1 MAHLFVFVA
10 QLSYHK
16 HLLATFWSP
25 SHPLQ
30 LLTAVSQKSGL
41 GSVFKSLTKGF
52 NKSSSAAPQA
62 RPTVVGGA
70 ADQEELLRVLATG
83 TTEKRVE
90 AAKVLEHA
98 VLTYSVSS
106 IPEIWYAARDLTK
119 TDQPTECRRSGLKLM
134 IACIKQDES
143 ATGSRL
149 AYFQSLIEN
158 SNLQDF
164 DLQLEV
170 LRVLTD
176 DGKNVFDLYQ
186 SGYPFTHIVSSWLKR
201 LAAEAQDVRIGRI
214 DDVSMASTGGKVTM
228 NDNLQT
234 LMRLLTGMLQHNFQM
249 FNDDEVA
256 AIIDEVVTMCRRT
269 SSKSDIEA
277 ALTMFNT
284 VIQTGYVPVKSIPVV
299 LDILCSTYVTIPDM
313 EVAVGHSL
321 TMLCSSHVGHATVEI
336 MFRYLQDAGKNV
348 SATGTGSAPNGNTLR
363 GTVRFLRVLAENTPP
378 ELKLDITMG
387 AVLSAYEDSL
397 RLGSSN
403 HDLEVCQNVTELV
416 RNPATCRK
424 ITYEDWDSAHSP
436 YVIVARCAEQEFNAQ
451 DDAHGGTSINK
462 SGSMP
467 RTTGT
472 GAGSISLFDKK
483 SSLFETK
490 SRLSK
495 RAGSIFSDNSI
506 MGDVS
511 GSKESG
517 GKDDTPPVEPSKLMI
532 CVRDFV
538 ELISSLERKTDF
550 TAPKEQTIQF
560 YLEMSPFLNESS
572 AARVVRHFE
581 DSYLCSPF
589 SSNWEANTE
598 LVLDFLDPYW
608 PDSVRLNVLD
618 FMDRLYTVSRE
629 VNDGLMLN
637 KLISMLSTVCRSSG
651 LSVKVRSRLL
661 SLLTDMSKSA
671 SYEVFNTMLRDITA
685 TGEAV
690 EVELV
695 YSLGRMFG
703 QFMLTQ
709 PQKAQLVYTT
719 LVKMLPSLR
728 QQNSVEAYLEACRLF
743 VRLRS
748 TDDEYVY
755 LTNPVDMDGLSASFG
770 RNYTGREE
778 ECDKPWH
785 FPEDVKFLDGVERNK
800 PCRKLMVGPPGQE
813 PRDGIYFLD
822 TSLWFAE
829 ILQVISKAQCDW
841 EIYSFVLAH
850 LGPQLSNLALFRWS
864 HNDIKALRVALSEG
878 VSDRLPVALKIPKD
892 ISKPDIGVAI
902 IRNISSFIGYG
913 DLLTRT
919 DEEYIL
925 QALVAGLSSWE
936 KTAIP
941 CIHALVLCCY
951 EFPVSI
957 RRFLPQIFTKFQ
969 TKITTVSSSPHILE
983 FLLALSRMPSLTRS
997 FTQDEYKRI
1006 FGMAFKY
1013 IQHANDLAKMSD
1025 GSKHQVN
1032 YDPTGPD
1039 TKSSTDTTQFNGT
1052 VMSQYLLALA
1062 YNVIIAWFLKLDI
1075 SKRHFLAKFIVRNL
1089 ILADGNPKDIDP
1101 QSLALLDL
1109 IQRFAFT
1116 DFDLQMPSMINVNA
1130 HLKDKKTLTKQWLY
1144 GTSVISIQTVL
1155 ATGETQ
1161 YIVRRPT
1168 GTAIINVSPDDKMV
1182 KCKQSEQSSED
1193 LFSPNYFLLQTLPT
1207 DVSSDMPKPLA
1218 LGSDPATNR
1227 AVSSIDRIPVVD
1239 FHKVG
1244 VMYMGPQQKDETEIL
1259 ANQTGSQQYR
1269 QFLSNLGTL
1278 TRLKDNKSIYTG
1290 GLDTEQNV
1298 DGEFAYCWRDK
1309 ISQLVFHAT
1318 TLMPPPLNPQD
1329 TAYASKKRHIG
1340 NDYVNI
1346 FFDESGLTFDFNTIK
1361 SQFNFINIVI
1371 TPHSATF
1378 DKSHIFADKD
1388 EAPKEHTDPSTKYY
1402 KVRAYRKAGVP
1413 AIFAACHLK
1422 IISEGSLP
1430 DFIRN
1435 LVLIA
1440 SKFATI
1446 WYSDGQYVSNWR
1458 YRLQQIQLLKEKT
1471 LAITEAAETEKKEGG
1486 TKDSKDMAASFL
1498 DQLQGGGSGSD
1509 DEDNSGPVFTADED
1523 AGNDLPLLKSLD
1535 FTSFLT

>member
-1 MAHLFVFVA
+1 MERRASLPE
-10 QLSYHK
+10 
-16 HLLATFWSP
+16 TNP
-25 SHPLQ
+25 
-30 LLTAVSQKSGL
+30 VSQKSGL

-52 NKSSSAAPQA
+52 KSSSTGAPQT

-70 ADQEELLRVLATG
+70 ADQEELVRVLATG
-83 TTEKRVE
+83 TTDKKVE
-90 AAKVLEHA
+90 AATALEHA
-98 VLTYSVSS
+98 VQTYSVSS

-119 TDQPTECRRSGLKLM
+119 TDQPTECRRAGLKLT

-176 DGKNVFDLYQ
+176 NGKNVFDLYQ
-186 SGYPFTHIVSSWLKR
+186 SGYPFTHILSSWLKR

-214 DDVSMASTGGKVTM
+214 DDVTAASTGGKVTM

-234 LMRLLTGMLQHNFQM
+234 LMKLLTSMLQHNFQM
-249 FNDDEVA
+249 FNDDEVGS
-256 AIIDEVVTMCRRT
+256 ILGEVVTMCRRT

-277 ALTMFNT
+277 ALEMFNT
-284 VIQTGYVPVKSIPVV
+284 VIQSGYVPIKSIPMV

-313 EVAVGHSL
+313 EKAVGQSL

-336 MFRYLQDAGKNV
+336 MFRYLQDAGKNT
-348 SATGTGSAPNGNTLR
+348 SGQNAPNGNTLR

-387 AVLSAYEDSL
+387 AILGAYEDSL
-397 RLGSSN
+397 RLGSAN
-403 HDLEVCQNVTELV
+403 HDLEVCQNVMELV
-416 RNPATCRK
+416 RNQDTCRK
-424 ITYEDWDSAHSP
+424 ITYEDWDSDHSP
-436 YVIVARCAEQEFNAQ
+436 YVIISRCAEQEL
-451 DDAHGGTSINK
+451 DDSATNNQSSVH
-462 SGSMP
+462 
-467 RTTGT
+467 RT
-472 GAGSISLFDKK
+472 GSIAKTTATGQGSTSLFDRK
-483 SSLFETK
+483 SSHFETR

-495 RAGSIFSDNSI
+495 RAGSIFSADSTK
-506 MGDVS
+506 DH
-511 GSKESG
+511 KETKEDHAAS
-517 GKDDTPPVEPSKLMI
+517 PPEPSKLMLCI
-532 CVRDFV
+532 KDFV
-538 ELISSLERKTDF
+538 ELVSSLERKADF

-560 YLEMSPFLNESS
+560 YLNMAPFLNESS
-572 AARVVRHFE
+572 AARIVRHFE

-598 LVLDFLDPYW
+598 LVLDFLEPYW
-608 PDSVRLNVLD
+608 PDSVRVLVLD
-618 FMDRLYTVSRE
+618 FMDRLYTVSSE
-629 VNDGLMLN
+629 VNDREMLN
-637 KLISMLSTVCRSSG
+637 KLISMLSHTYRSSQ
-651 LSVKVRSRLL
+651 LTTKVRSRLL
-661 SLLTDMSKSA
+661 TLLTDMSKSA
-671 SYEVFNTMLRDITA
+671 SFDVFNTMLRDMTA
-685 TGEAV
+685 TGEAPAI
-690 EVELV
+690 ELV

-703 QFMLTQ
+703 QFMLIQ
-709 PQKAQLVYTT
+709 PDKAQLVYTT
-719 LVKMLPSLR
+719 LVKMLPTLR
-728 QQNSVEAYLEACRLF
+728 QQNSVDAYLEACRLF

-755 LTNPVDMDGLSASFG
+755 ITNPVDMDGLSASFG
-770 RNYTGREE
+770 RNYTGREA

-800 PCRKLMVGPPGQE
+800 PCRKLMAGPPGKE
-813 PRDGIYFLD
+813 PENGVYYID
-822 TSLWFAE
+822 TSLWFSE

-850 LGPQLSNLALFRWS
+850 LGPQLSNLALFKWS
-864 HNDIKALRVALSEG
+864 HQDIKALRVALSEG
-878 VSDRLPVALKIPKD
+878 ISDRLPAALKIPKD

-913 DLLTRT
+913 DLLSRT

-969 TKITTVSSSPHILE
+969 TKITTLSSSPHILE

-1025 GSKHQVN
+1025 ASKHQVN

-1039 TKSSTDTTQFNGT
+1039 TKSSTDATQFNGT
-1052 VMSQYLLALA
+1052 VMSQYLLGLA

-1089 ILADGNPKDIDP
+1089 ILADGNPADIDP

-1116 DFDLQMPSMINVNA
+1116 DFDLQMPSMMGINA
-1130 HLKDKKTLTKQWLY
+1130 HLKDKKTSTKQWLY

-1168 GTAIINVSPDDKMV
+1168 GTAIINVNPSNKMV
-1182 KCKQSEQSSED
+1182 PRQSEQSSEE

-1207 DVSSDMPKPLA
+1207 DVTANIPKPIA
-1218 LGSDPATNR
+1218 LGTDPATTR
-1227 AVSSIDRIPVVD
+1227 AVSAIDRIPVVD

-1244 VMYMGPQQKDETEIL
+1244 VMYMGPNQKDETEIL
-1259 ANQTGSQQYR
+1259 ANQTGSRHYR
-1269 QFLSNLGTL
+1269 QFMSSLGTL
-1278 TRLKDNKSIYTG
+1278 TRLRDNKSIYTG
-1290 GLDTEQNV
+1290 GLDTEQDV

-1340 NDYVNI
+1340 NDYVNV
-1346 FFDESGLTFDFNTIK
+1346 FFDESGLAFDFNTIK

-1371 TPHSATF
+1371 TPHSANF
-1378 DKSHIFADKD
+1378 DKSHIFADSKD
-1388 EAPKEHTDPSTKYY
+1388 EPKTPVDQPTRYY

-1471 LAITEAAETEKKEGG
+1471 VAQVEAAAAEKKNAA
-1486 TKDSKDMAASFL
+1486 TDSKDMAASFL
-1498 DQLQGGGSGSD
+1498 EQLQGGGAADNSD
-1509 DEDNSGPVFTADED
+1509 DDDDDDDNPSGPVFTEDED

-1535 FTSFLT
+1535 FTSFLN